1 MANLL
6 LSIFITGLAV
16 TYLLELLDKV
26 QLGILQKST
35 VNLIASMPL
44 SLACLY
50 VLSRHWTVTL
60 LVSVPAA
67 TFVALV
73 LNMYINK
80 PTVVQQ
86 QRLPRMY

>member
-6 LSIFITGLAV
+6 ISVLLSGLAV
-16 TYLLELLDKV
+16 TYLLELIDKI
-26 QLGILQKST
+26 QLGIFSKST
-35 VNLIASMPL
+35 VNLVSSMPL

-50 VLSRHWTVTL
+50 ALQRQWTVAL
-60 LVSVPAA
+60 VVSVPAA

-86 QRLPRMY
+86 QRLPRLY

>member
-6 LSIFITGLAV
+6 ISILITGLAV
-16 TYLLELLDKV
+16 TYLLELLDKI
-26 QLGILQKST
+26 QLGILLKST

-44 SLACLY
+44 STACLY
-50 VLSRHWTVTL
+50 ALHRHWTITMV
-60 LVSVPAA
+60 VAVQAA
-67 TFVALV
+67 TFIALA

-86 QRLPRMY
+86 RLTRF